1 MDQTRE
7 YEPKY
12 PLPYPLD
19 QFQSL
24 IDLEQPVGGAC
35 GDIECEPAEWCAN
48 CLQLLDQQGR
58 AESFLVN
65 MLTEPHPC
73 LMNEE
78 TDPATTW
85 QLILAAQQAD
95 TMLPYFTQQLLG
107 RKPAPLVLTNKCSVE
122 FKVLANQFKHLNI

>member
-1 MDQTRE
+1 M
-7 YEPKY
+7 
-12 PLPYPLD
+12 
-19 QFQSL
+19 
-24 IDLEQPVGGAC
+24 GGAC
-35 GDIECEPAEWCAN
+35 GDTECEPAEQCVI
-48 CLQLLDQQGR
+48 CMQLMDQQGR

-65 MLTEPHPC
+65 TLTEPHPC
-73 LMNEE
+73 STNEE
-78 TDPATTW
+78 TDPATTL